1 MGSNEASIPRKLS
14 TTLHLIPPLLR
25 FFLRHLLASDLAI
38 VTMRPETHHLLL
50 VAVFSCVLVPATA
63 VCVPRNPS
71 KSIYYATTAPPSFV
85 ISYGSSTPP
94 PSPTPVSYQPSSSPP
109 PLPVSATKYVPSSS
123 PPPPT
128 PVSYQPPTSS
138 PPPPVSYQP
147 ISSPPPPVSYQPI
160 SSPPPT
166 TPTPTPASSL
176 GSTSPS
182 GYSSPSSQLPFR
194 DAVSALCSKTDYP
207 DLCRSSIQSFPLPVG
222 PIDASVMLKL
232 HMKACR
238 VRAQIAQS
246 QVSALVNHPG
256 ASSKLASSLQVC
268 SDMYDDVF
276 DSLDTAADAMASHD
290 KGTLDS
296 MLSGLISD
304 FSTCEDAFAED
315 SITSPMAAV
324 DDLLTKLASN
334 CLAFSS
340 LL

>member
-1 MGSNEASIPRKLS
+1 
-14 TTLHLIPPLLR
+14 
-25 FFLRHLLASDLAI
+25 
-38 VTMRPETHHLLL
+38 MRPETHHLLL
-50 VAVFSCVLVPATA
+50 VALFSCVLVPATA
-63 VCVPRNPS
+63 VCVPRNS
-71 KSIYYATTAPPSFV
+71 SNSIFHATTSPPAFV
-85 ISYGSSTPP
+85 VSYGSSSR
-94 PSPTPVSYQPSSSPP
+94 PSPTPASYQPSSSPP
-109 PLPVSATKYVPSSS
+109 PSPLSPAKYVPSSS

-138 PPPPVSYQP
+138 PPPPVSYQR
-147 ISSPPPPVSYQPI
+147 ISSP
-160 SSPPPT
+160 
-166 TPTPTPASSL
+166 PTPASSL

-182 GYSSPSSQLPFR
+182 GYSLPSTQLPTH

-207 DLCRSSIQSFPLPVG
+207 DVCRSTIQSFPPSVG
-222 PIDASVMLKL
+222 LVDAAVMLKL

-238 VRAQIAQS
+238 EKAQIAQS
-246 QVSALVNHPG
+246 QVSTLVSHPG

-268 SDMYDDVF
+268 SDMYDDVL

-304 FSTCEDAFAED
+304 FSTCEDAFTED
-315 SITSPMAAV
+315 SITSPMATV

>member
-1 MGSNEASIPRKLS
+1 
-14 TTLHLIPPLLR
+14 
-25 FFLRHLLASDLAI
+25 
-38 VTMRPETHHLLL
+38 MRPETHHLLL
-50 VAVFSCVLVPATA
+50 VALFSCVLVPATA
-63 VCVPRNPS
+63 VCVPRNS
-71 KSIYYATTAPPSFV
+71 SNSIYHATTSPPAFV
-85 ISYGSSTPP
+85 VNYGSSSR
-94 PSPTPVSYQPSSSPP
+94 PSPTPASYQPSSSPP
-109 PLPVSATKYVPSSS
+109 PSPLSPAKYVPSSS

-138 PPPPVSYQP
+138 PPPPTPVSYQP
-147 ISSPPPPVSYQPI
+147 PTSSPPPPVRYQRI
-160 SSPPPT
+160 SSQQ
-166 TPTPTPASSL
+166 PTPAGSL

-182 GYSSPSSQLPFR
+182 GYSSPSTQLPIR

-207 DLCRSSIQSFPLPVG
+207 DVCSSTIQSFPALVG
-222 PIDASVMLKL
+222 PVDAAVMLKL

-238 VRAQIAQS
+238 EKAQIAQS
-246 QVSALVNHPG
+246 QVSALVSHPG

-304 FSTCEDAFAED
+304 FSTCEDAFTED

-324 DDLLTKLASN
+324 DDRLTKLASN

>member
-1 MGSNEASIPRKLS
+1 
-14 TTLHLIPPLLR
+14 
-25 FFLRHLLASDLAI
+25 
-38 VTMRPETHHLLL
+38 MRPETHHLLL
-50 VAVFSCVLVPATA
+50 VALFSCVLVPATA
-63 VCVPRNPS
+63 VCVPRNS
-71 KSIYYATTAPPSFV
+71 SNSIYHATTSPPAFV
-85 ISYGSSTPP
+85 VNYGSSSR
-94 PSPTPVSYQPSSSPP
+94 PSPTPASYQPSSSPP
-109 PLPVSATKYVPSSS
+109 PSPLSPAKYVPSSS

-138 PPPPVSYQP
+138 PPPPTPVSYQP
-147 ISSPPPPVSYQPI
+147 PTSSPPPPVRYQRI
-160 SSPPPT
+160 SSQ
-166 TPTPTPASSL
+166 PTPAGSL

-182 GYSSPSSQLPFR
+182 GYSSPSTQLPIR

-207 DLCRSSIQSFPLPVG
+207 DVCSSTIQSFPALVG
-222 PIDASVMLKL
+222 PVDAAVMLKL

-238 VRAQIAQS
+238 EKAQIAQS
-246 QVSALVNHPG
+246 QVSALVSHPG

-304 FSTCEDAFAED
+304 FSTCEDAFTED

-324 DDLLTKLASN
+324 DDRLTKLASN

>member
-1 MGSNEASIPRKLS
+1 
-14 TTLHLIPPLLR
+14 
-25 FFLRHLLASDLAI
+25 
-38 VTMRPETHHLLL
+38 MRPETHHLLL
-50 VAVFSCVLVPATA
+50 VAIFSCVLVPATA
-63 VCVPRNPS
+63 VCVPRNS
-71 KSIYYATTAPPSFV
+71 SNSIYHATTSPPAFV
-85 ISYGSSTPP
+85 LNYGSSSR
-94 PSPTPVSYQPSSSPP
+94 PSPTPASYQPSSSPP
-109 PLPVSATKYVPSSS
+109 PSPLSPAKYVPSSS

-138 PPPPVSYQP
+138 PPPPVRYQP
-147 ISSPPPPVSYQPI
+147 ISSQ
-160 SSPPPT
+160 
-166 TPTPTPASSL
+166 PTPASSL

-182 GYSSPSSQLPFR
+182 GYSSPSTQLPIR

-207 DLCRSSIQSFPLPVG
+207 DVCSSTIQSFPPPVG
-222 PIDASVMLKL
+222 LVDAAVMLKL

-238 VRAQIAQS
+238 EKAQIAQS
-246 QVSALVNHPG
+246 QVSALVSHPG

-304 FSTCEDAFAED
+304 FSTCEDAFTED

-324 DDLLTKLASN
+324 DDRLTKLASN

>member
-1 MGSNEASIPRKLS
+1 
-14 TTLHLIPPLLR
+14 
-25 FFLRHLLASDLAI
+25 
-38 VTMRPETHHLLL
+38 MRPETHHLLL
-50 VAVFSCVLVPATA
+50 VALFSCVLVPATA
-63 VCVPRNPS
+63 VCVPRNS
-71 KSIYYATTAPPSFV
+71 SNSIYHATTSPPAFV
-85 ISYGSSTPP
+85 VNYGSSSRPSPTPASYQPSLSPP
-94 PSPTPVSYQPSSSPP
+94 PSPLSP
-109 PLPVSATKYVPSSS
+109 AKYVPSSS

-138 PPPPVSYQP
+138 PPPPTPVSYQP
-147 ISSPPPPVSYQPI
+147 PTSSPPPPVRYQRI
-160 SSPPPT
+160 SSQ
-166 TPTPTPASSL
+166 PTPAGSL

-182 GYSSPSSQLPFR
+182 GYSSPSTQLPIR

-207 DLCRSSIQSFPLPVG
+207 DVCSSTIQSFPALVG
-222 PIDASVMLKL
+222 PVDAAVMLKL

-238 VRAQIAQS
+238 EKAQIAQS
-246 QVSALVNHPG
+246 QVSALVSHPG

-304 FSTCEDAFAED
+304 FSTCEDAFTED

-324 DDLLTKLASN
+324 DDRLTKLASN

>member
-1 MGSNEASIPRKLS
+1 
-14 TTLHLIPPLLR
+14 
-25 FFLRHLLASDLAI
+25 
-38 VTMRPETHHLLL
+38 MRPETHHLLL
-50 VAVFSCVLVPATA
+50 VALLSCVLVPATA
-63 VCVPRNPS
+63 VCVPRKSSN
-71 KSIYYATTAPPSFV
+71 SIYYATTSPPAFV
-85 ISYGSSTPP
+85 ESYGSSFPP
-94 PSPTPVSYQPSSSPP
+94 PSPPSPKPASYQPSSSPP
-109 PLPVSATKYVPSSS
+109 PPPLSPVKYVPYSS

-128 PVSYQPPTSS
+128 PVSYQPIAS

-147 ISSPPPPVSYQPI
+147 ISSPPPP
-160 SSPPPT
+160 

-182 GYSSPSSQLPFR
+182 GYSSPSTQLPFH
-194 DAVSALCSKTDYP
+194 DAISPFCSKTDYP
-207 DLCRSSIQSFPLPVG
+207 DVCRSTILAFQPPVG
-222 PIDASVMLKL
+222 PIDAASMLKL
-232 HMKACR
+232 QMMACR
-238 VRAQIAQS
+238 KRAQIAQS
-246 QVSALVNHPG
+246 QVSALVSHPG
-256 ASSKLASSLQVC
+256 ASDKLASSLQVC
-268 SDMYDDVF
+268 SDMYDDVL

-324 DDLLTKLASN
+324 DGLLTKLASN